1 MDGFK
6 DKLGRSLQWRLFAGI
21 SIMLLAFSLAFG
33 VWSFASAFQ
42 EAHEFQD
49 DLLRQIA
56 FIAERGHSAESA
68 PADATAPSD
77 ANRDTRVVVWF
88 VPASASAISGR
99 DAIPLPADLQNGLQT
114 VQIGALSW
122 RLFVHPIHDQQRI
135 VVGQRTTVRNE
146 SAIDS
151 GTWTVVPLLLLWPIL
166 CSLVGLLVRRTLRP
180 VNALAQSIDRLTD
193 RDLAP
198 VPSAKVPVELL
209 PFVQAINRLL
219 QRLSDAAGI
228 QRRFVADAAHE
239 LRSPLTALSVQIEN
253 AGGAMRTEPMAERLA
268 PARQGIARLRAL
280 LEQLLA
286 LMRVQSDTPAP
297 RNLVPLQPV
306 LRRVLQDLLPEADRK
321 NIEIEVDCPDSAAAA
336 AQEIELVLLLRNLL
350 DNAIRYSTL
359 DGKVEVSIKSIG
371 RSTTIDVCDN
381 GPGIPLREHGRV
393 FDPFYRSGNTAEI
406 GSGLGLSIVRTIVDR
421 LDGTVTLG
429 WADPLNG
436 KGLHVRIALGIDA
449 TPASPR

>member
-6 DKLGRSLQWRLFAGI
+6 DRVRRSLQWRLFAGI

-33 VWSFASAFQ
+33 VWSFTSAFQ

-56 FIAERGHSAESA
+56 FIAQRGNSAESVQ
-68 PADATAPSD
+68 ADAAALPES
-77 ANRDTRVVVWF
+77 NRDMRVVVWSL
-88 VPASASAISGR
+88 PLDMDASSTRSS
-99 DAIPLPADLQNGLQT
+99 IPLPMGLRDGLQT
-114 VQIGALSW
+114 VQIDGSSW
-122 RLFVHPIHDQQRI
+122 RLFVHSLHDQRRI
-135 VVGQRTTVRNE
+135 VVGQRTAVRNE
-146 SAIDS
+146 NAVDS

-166 CSLVGLLVRRTLRP
+166 CGLVGLLVRRTLRP

-198 VPSAKVPVELL
+198 VPAAKVPVELL

-219 QRLSDAAGI
+219 RRLSDAAGI

-253 AGGAMRTEPMAERLA
+253 AAGAMRTEPVAERLA

-286 LMRVQSDTPAP
+286 LTRVQSDTPAS

-336 AQEIELVLLLRNLL
+336 AQEIELVLLLRNVL
-350 DNAIRYSTL
+350 DNAIRYSTSG
-359 DGKVEVSIKSIG
+359 GKVEVSIESKG
-371 RSTTIDVCDN
+371 RRTTIDVCDN
-381 GPGIPLREHGRV
+381 GPGIPLRERGRV
-393 FDPFYRSGNTAEI
+393 FDPFYRGGTTVEV
-406 GSGLGLSIVRTIVDR
+406 GSGLGLSIVRAIVDR
-421 LDGTVTLG
+421 LDGTVILRWT
-429 WADPLNG
+429 DSVHE
-436 KGLHVRIALGIDA
+436 KGLHVWIALGIDT

>member
-6 DKLGRSLQWRLFAGI
+6 DRVGRSLQWRLFAGI

-56 FIAERGHSAESA
+56 FIADRGNSAESA
-68 PADATAPSD
+68 QADPAAPPDS
-77 ANRDTRVVVWF
+77 NRDTRVVIWTL
-88 VPASASAISGR
+88 PPGPDASSER
-99 DAIPLPADLQNGLQT
+99 DSIPLPAGLHAGLQT
-114 VQIGALSW
+114 VQIGGMSW
-122 RLFVHPIHDQQRI
+122 RLVVHVVHDQRRI

-151 GTWTVVPLLLLWPIL
+151 GTWTVMPLLVLWPVL
-166 CSLVGLLVRRTLRP
+166 CGLVGLLVRRTLRP

-219 QRLSDAAGI
+219 QRLSDAADI

-239 LRSPLTALSVQIEN
+239 LRSPLTALSIQIEN
-253 AGGAMRTEPMAERLA
+253 AGGSMRTEPMAERLA

-286 LMRVQSDTPAP
+286 LTRVQSDTPAS
-297 RNLVPLQPV
+297 RNLVPVQPV
-306 LRRVLQDLLPEADRK
+306 LRRVLQELLPEADRK
-321 NIEIEVDCPDSAAAA
+321 NMEIEVDCPDPAVAA
-336 AQEIELVLLLRNLL
+336 AQEIELVLLLRNVL
-350 DNAIRYSTL
+350 DNAIRYSTSG
-359 DGKVEVSIKSIG
+359 GKVEVTVNSTG
-371 RSTTIDVCDN
+371 RSTTIDVRDN
-381 GPGIPLREHGRV
+381 GPGISPQERGRV
-393 FDPFYRSGNTAEI
+393 FDPFYRIGNAAEV
-406 GSGLGLSIVRTIVDR
+406 GSGLGLSIVRTIARR
-421 LDGTVTLG
+421 LDGTVVLG
-429 WADPLNG
+429 WTDPLNE
-436 KGLHVRIALGIDA
+436 KGLHVRIALGIDT
-449 TPASPR
+449 TPASPQ